1 MSPNNT
7 SNAKILGLDWNKTS
21 DTLFIIIPRCQQK
34 AVTKRNILSYVASI
48 YNRLGFISPS
58 YVTGKVIYHELCDEK
73 VSLDAEFSVGL
84 KRKIEK
90 WVRDVNSV
98 KSELPRSIPF
108 AQESINAID
117 LHAFADASIVAN
129 CAAVYAVQY
138 HNSKT

>member
-1 MSPNNT
+1 MP
-7 SNAKILGLDWNKTS
+7 W
-21 DTLFIIIPRCQQK
+21 
-34 AVTKRNILSYVASI
+34 
-48 YNRLGFISPS
+48 
-58 YVTGKVIYHELCDEK
+58 
-73 VSLDAEFSVGL
+73 DAEFSVGL